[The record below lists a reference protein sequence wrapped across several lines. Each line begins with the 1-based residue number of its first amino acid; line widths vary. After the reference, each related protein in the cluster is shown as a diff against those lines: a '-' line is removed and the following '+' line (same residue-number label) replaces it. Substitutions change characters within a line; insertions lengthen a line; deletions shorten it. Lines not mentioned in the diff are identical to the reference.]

1 MQTRERETWTW
12 DDDYAHVQQKS
23 FARLTDEALDE
34 LCNIGSIVD
43 MGAGNGYWTRELA
56 DRGVDIVAVEPN
68 RMANPVFP
76 RREADHWCI
85 TDYPNRALLMIWP
98 TRQAAWPQ
106 QCVQK
111 YKGNTV
117 AYVQHALNSIN
128 VIANVAYYGEKD
140 SDRLKAAEIITERV
154 LGKVTQR
161 IEVHDADPW
170 QTILDDIIDDAV
182 VDRPAANAQ

>member
-12 DDDYAHVQQKS
+12 DDYYAHVQQKS

-43 MGAGNGYWTRELA
+43 MGAGNGYWTSELHN
-56 DRGVDIVAVEPN
+56 RGVDIVAVEPN

-106 QCVQK
+106 QCVQE

-117 AYVQHALNSIN
+117 AYVGDSWFLETGSIWLRQALIDGGFERTRRVKVNSWPG
-128 VIANVAYYGEKD
+128 YFTD
-140 SDRLKAAEIITERV
+140 V
-154 LGKVTQR
+154 LQIWR
-161 IEVHDADPW
+161 RD
-170 QTILDDIIDDAV
+170 
-182 VDRPAANAQ
+182 